1 MRTTRWFIAG
11 LFCSASLSAAA
22 SAQQSRYFDD
32 AWFWGVK
39 SGVATFSPTLGGNE
53 TAATF
58 GGEWLITRTKGG
70 LYISADQANVST
82 VSAVLDA
89 NTSDGVRPVTVNK
102 LRRIGFA
109 ALAFPVRIG
118 RLRPYAGLGLSVDI
132 VGSATP
138 QLTSKETG
146 VDDAVSQRIEDYKS
160 QAGVLG
166 MAGLQMQFERLA
178 IFGQASVVGA
188 TARFLLGNSAMGFF
202 EGGVRYNIGSSRS
215 Q

>member
-32 AWFWGVK
+32 SWFWGVK

-58 GGEWLITRTKGG
+58 GGEWLITRSRGG

-82 VSAVLDA
+82 VSAVVDA
-89 NTSDGVRPVTVNK
+89 NTGDGVRPVTVNK

-109 ALAFPVRIG
+109 ALAFPVRFG
-118 RLRPYAGLGLSVDI
+118 RLRPYAGLGLSVDV
-132 VGSATP
+132 VGSAVP
-138 QLTSKETG
+138 QLGAKENA
-146 VDDAVSQRIEDYKS
+146 VDDAVSQRIDENKS

-188 TARFLLGNSAMGFF
+188 TSRFLLGNSAMGFF
-202 EGGVRYNIGSSRS
+202 EAGVRYNIGSSRS

>member
-32 AWFWGVK
+32 SWFWGVK

-58 GGEWLITRTKGG
+58 GGEWLITRSRGG

-89 NTSDGVRPVTVNK
+89 NTSDGLRPVTVNK

-118 RLRPYAGLGLSVDI
+118 RLRPYAGLGLSVDV
-132 VGSATP
+132 VGSAVP
-138 QLTSKETG
+138 QLGAKENG
-146 VDDAVSQRIEDYKS
+146 VDDAVSQRIDENKS

-166 MAGLQMQFERLA
+166 MAGLQVQFERLA

-188 TARFLLGNSAMGFF
+188 QSRFLLGNSAMGFF
-202 EGGVRYNIGSSRS
+202 EGGIRYNIGRARS

>member
-32 AWFWGVK
+32 SWFWGVK

-58 GGEWLITRTKGG
+58 GGEWLITRSRGG

-82 VSAVLDA
+82 VSAVVDA

-118 RLRPYAGLGLSVDI
+118 RLRPYAGLGLSVDV
-132 VGSATP
+132 VGSAVP
-138 QLTSKETG
+138 QLGAKENG
-146 VDDAVSQRIEDYKS
+146 VDDAVSTRRRQRGRGRCRCVPD
-160 QAGVLG
+160 
-166 MAGLQMQFERLA
+166 
-178 IFGQASVVGA
+178 
-188 TARFLLGNSAMGFF
+188 
-202 EGGVRYNIGSSRS
+202 
-215 Q
+215 

>member
-32 AWFWGVK
+32 SWFWGVK

-58 GGEWLITRTKGG
+58 GGEWLITRSKGG

-109 ALAFPVRIG
+109 ALAFPVRFG

-132 VGSATP
+132 VGSAVP
-138 QLTSKETG
+138 QLSANETG
-146 VDDAVSQRIEDYKS
+146 IDDAVSKRIDDNKS

-188 TARFLLGNSAMGFF
+188 TSGFLLGNSAMGFF

>member
-32 AWFWGVK
+32 SWFWGVK

-58 GGEWLITRTKGG
+58 GGEWLITRSRGG

-82 VSAVLDA
+82 VSAVVDA
-89 NTSDGVRPVTVNK
+89 NMSDGVRPVTVNK

-132 VGSATP
+132 VGSAVP
-138 QLTSKETG
+138 QLGAKENG
-146 VDDAVSQRIEDYKS
+146 VDDAVSQRIDENKS

-166 MAGLQMQFERLA
+166 MAGLQVQFERLA

-188 TARFLLGNSAMGFF
+188 QSRFLLGNSAMGFF
-202 EGGVRYNIGSSRS
+202 EGGIRYNIGSSRS

>member
-32 AWFWGVK
+32 SWFWGVK

-58 GGEWLITRTKGG
+58 GGEWLITRSRGG

-132 VGSATP
+132 VGSAVP
-138 QLTSKETG
+138 QLGAKENG
-146 VDDAVSQRIEDYKS
+146 VDDAVSQRIDENKS

-166 MAGLQMQFERLA
+166 MAGLQVQFERLA

-188 TARFLLGNSAMGFF
+188 QSRFLLVNSAMGFF
-202 EGGVRYNIGSSRS
+202 EGGIRYNIGSSRS

>member
-32 AWFWGVK
+32 SWFWGVK

-58 GGEWLITRTKGG
+58 GGEWLITRSRGG

-82 VSAVLDA
+82 VSAVVDA

-109 ALAFPVRIG
+109 ALGIDNRMNGIPLQGRPVVIRAGRSVPDRDVVVTPRIG
-118 RLRPYAGLGLSVDI
+118 ITQAADWPLRYFVRDN
-132 VGSATP
+132 
-138 QLTSKETG
+138 QF
-146 VDDAVSQRIEDYKS
+146 VSRT
-160 QAGVLG
+160 
-166 MAGLQMQFERLA
+166 R
-178 IFGQASVVGA
+178 
-188 TARFLLGNSAMGFF
+188 
-202 EGGVRYNIGSSRS
+202 
-215 Q
+215 

>member
-11 LFCSASLSAAA
+11 LFCSASISAAA

-32 AWFWGVK
+32 SWFWGVK

-58 GGEWLITRTKGG
+58 GGEWLITRSRGG

-82 VSAVLDA
+82 VSAVVDA

-109 ALAFPVRIG
+109 ALAFPVRFG
-118 RLRPYAGLGLSVDI
+118 RVRPYAGLGLSVDI
-132 VGSATP
+132 VGSAVP
-138 QLTSKETG
+138 QLTAKESG
-146 VDDAVSQRIEDYKS
+146 VDDAVSQRIDENKS

-188 TARFLLGNSAMGFF
+188 TSRFLLGNSAMGFF
-202 EGGVRYNIGSSRS
+202 EGGIRYNIGSSRS